1 MPFLSREEF
10 KEWADDGTGNVWQR
24 VNATGAFCGLCYAAG
39 DILRNLRVLRGASSM
54 KYRIITD
61 FTDAENRHIHIEVA
75 QADSE
80 EDFLDLLNRLNS
92 LTVQE
97 VMGAASSDRMEML
110 EQLIERARNIDV
122 DVANEHKEFLSGEM
136 LQKISRLE
144 RAETSL
150 QQKLEEAQKALQ
162 HKEAEKQ
169 ELQDEL
175 RFAKRVEDSLHQEL
189 EEARKALRNT
199 EAEKQEL
206 QDELRF
212 AKRVEDSLHQE
223 LEEARKAV
231 RNTEAETQELQDEF
245 CAAMAQQALERVS
258 DLVKGAAESSNATES
273 TENRPDSLGQSSGVS
288 STSNDAS
295 SSEARNEREVATLP
309 DIEAGAL
316 DVNCRNSEDIMPF
329 LLPQGRISTGDE
341 TEMQTAELRQSG
353 MSFVQRVLHGPF
365 RLSLARAFWQLA
377 AAPYGAIS
385 CNHVELE
392 GKVWEVIAHN
402 RATETL
408 VIGRRVEKTDI
419 FEVGFRGTV
428 TADVHGNGS
437 AANWS
442 SNLDYAAVPLQGPD
456 GDDSDVLVHKGFL
469 PHVAFQFQTG
479 DPSKRLITKSLKR
492 FRSHSVDKLI

>member
-1 MPFLSREEF
+1 MNDAFLICIKLSGVSKSILSHSDQLASIDHSSPLKLESSPLQKYRLRVPAMPFLSREEF

-61 FTDAENRHIHIEVA
+61 FTDAENRRIHIEVA

-97 VMGAASSDRMEML
+97 VMGVASSDRMEML

-122 DVANEHKEFLSGEM
+122 DVANEHKEFLSVEM

-162 HKEAEKQ
+162 NKEAEKQ
-169 ELQDEL
+169 ELQDE
-175 RFAKRVEDSLHQEL
+175 
-189 EEARKALRNT
+189 
-199 EAEKQEL
+199 
-206 QDELRF
+206 
-212 AKRVEDSLHQE
+212 
-223 LEEARKAV
+223 
-231 RNTEAETQELQDEF
+231 F
-245 CAAMAQQALERVS
+245 CVTMAQQALEHVL
-258 DLVKGAAESSNATES
+258 DEAKAEIEPSNSTAS
-273 TENRPDSLGQSSGVS
+273 TENRPDSLGQSSAVS
-288 STSNDAS
+288 STSDDAS
-295 SSEARNEREVATLP
+295 SSEARHEGEAVTFKETEPEALAVNGSYTEKTLS
-309 DIEAGAL
+309 L
-316 DVNCRNSEDIMPF
+316 
-329 LLPQGRISTGDE
+329 LLPQGQESTGDE
-341 TEMQTAELRQSG
+341 TDMQTLELRQSG
-353 MSFVQRVLHGPF
+353 MSFVESVLKGPF
-365 RLSLARAFWQLA
+365 RCSLARAFWQLA
-377 AAPYGAIS
+377 AATYRASS

-428 TADVHGNGS
+428 TENINGNRS

-469 PHVAFQFQTG
+469 
-479 DPSKRLITKSLKR
+479 L
-492 FRSHSVDKLI
+492 

>member
-144 RAETSL
+144 RAETTL

>member
-1 MPFLSREEF
+1 
-10 KEWADDGTGNVWQR
+10 
-24 VNATGAFCGLCYAAG
+24 
-39 DILRNLRVLRGASSM
+39 M

-144 RAETSL
+144 RAETTL

-258 DLVKGAAESSNATES
+258 DLVKDAAESSNATES

>member
-144 RAETSL
+144 RAETTL

-162 HKEAEKQ
+162 HQEAEKQ

-258 DLVKGAAESSNATES
+258 DLVKSAAESSNATES

-377 AAPYGAIS
+377 AATYRAIS

-469 PHVAFQFQTG
+469 PHVAFQFSDG
-479 DPSKRLITKSLKR
+479 
-492 FRSHSVDKLI
+492 